1 MTTITAIR
9 YFKKTG
15 EFVVT
20 EKDAVT
26 GKTYKTYSNN
36 LTDRERNWAQS
47 SKDCFETET
56 CVCWMN

>member
-9 YFKKTG
+9 YFKETG

-20 EKDAVT
+20 ERDNVT
-26 GKTYKTYSNN
+26 GKTSKTFSNH
-36 LTDRERNWAQS
+36 LTAKEREWAKL
-47 SKDCFETET
+47 SKNFFETEI

>member
-20 EKDAVT
+20 ERNSVT
-26 GKTYKTYSNN
+26 AKTSKTYSNN
-36 LTDRERNWAQS
+36 LTDKEREWAKS
-47 SKDCFETET
+47 CKDCFETEN